1 MEETHGGRGEWR
13 WDLEGLAMEALR
25 KGDREKEWEMVF
37 VLRWEK
43 EKEWERGVLARREKK
58 IIKILNTKQ
67 Q

>member
-1 MEETHGGRGEWR
+1 MKENHGGRGERW
-13 WDLEGLAMEALR
+13 WDLQGPATEALR

-58 IIKILNTKQ
+58 NY
-67 Q
+67 